1 MPSILMTLEKVLKRR
16 RHGFPPS
23 RRPVGLFLASIP
35 AHLLRHGAC
44 WLSAEVV
51 VDVWLAEQTWRSL
64 DSPGFQK
71 WQQQVGRIR
80 LPSEH

>member
-1 MPSILMTLEKVLKRR
+1 MTLEKVLKRR

-23 RRPVGLFLASIP
+23 GRPADLFLTSIP

-44 WLSAEVV
+44 LPSAEVV
-51 VDVWLAEQTWRSL
+51 VEVWLAEQIWRSL

-71 WQQQVGRIR
+71 WQQQVGRIH
-80 LPSEH
+80 LLCEH